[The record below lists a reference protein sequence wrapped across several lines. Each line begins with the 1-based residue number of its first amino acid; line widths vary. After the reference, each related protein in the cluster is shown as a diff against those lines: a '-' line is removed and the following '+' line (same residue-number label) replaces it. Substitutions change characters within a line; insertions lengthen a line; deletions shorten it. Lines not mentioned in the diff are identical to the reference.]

1 MKRQTI
7 LTTALATLLPLAAF
21 ALSSSPNASIQP
33 PPQAAVPPVPPA
45 PPAPPAPPRGP
56 GHMRMHDHDMGPKEP
71 VTFLGVETSDV
82 PRVLSEQIGLPRGFG
97 VVVDFVAKDSPAA
110 AAGLQPS
117 DIIKML
123 NDQIII
129 NPDQLGKLVRSFAEG
144 ATINLTVLRKSQE
157 VKLTVTLKKHDVSM
171 GRGPFGNGFNGFEK
185 EWNFDDLDKMNF
197 DFQVPDMTAVRD
209 AVQRAKDEAMR
220 AGDEARKA
228 VRKLRIV
235 TSDDDMTKTT
245 KVDLGN
251 ATINWSDD
259 EGELKIERVDG
270 KKTLT
275 AKDKSGKVLFNGPID
290 TQDQRAKV
298 PPNVRERFEMLEDQD
313 LPEVPP
319 VPNTPKA
326 RDDDDDGDESVKLE
340 NAHYERAALSPQQRT
355 GWVRSTVL
363 L

>member
-1 MKRQTI
+1 
-7 LTTALATLLPLAAF
+7 
-21 ALSSSPNASIQP
+21 
-33 PPQAAVPPVPPA
+33 
-45 PPAPPAPPRGP
+45 
-56 GHMRMHDHDMGPKEP
+56 MRMHDHDMGPKEP

-97 VVVDFVAKDSPAA
+97 VVVDYVAKDSPAA
-110 AAGLQPS
+110 AAGLQAS

-129 NPDQLGKLVRSFAEG
+129 NPDQLGKLVRSFADG
-144 ATINLTVLRKSQE
+144 ATVNLTVLRKSQE

-171 GRGPFGNGFNGFEK
+171 RRGPFGGFEK

-197 DFQVPDMTAVRD
+197 DFQAPDMAAVRD

-235 TSDDDMTKTT
+235 TTDDDMTKTT

-251 ATINWSDD
+251 ATVSFSDD
-259 EGELKIERVDG
+259 EGELKIERVNG
-270 KKTLT
+270 KKMLS
-275 AKDKSGKVLFNGPID
+275 AKDKKGNVLFNGPID
-290 TQDQRAKV
+290 TEEQRAKV
-298 PPNVRERFEMLEDQD
+298 PANVRQRFEMLEDQD

-319 VPNTPKA
+319 APEPPKA
-326 RDDDDDGDESVKLE
+326 RDDDDGNESVKLE
-340 NAHYERAALSPQQRT
+340 NPRYERAALSPQHRS
-355 GWVRSTVL
+355 GWIRSTVL